1 MRPAS
6 GPRTAE
12 RLLLVDPARETFA
25 DARPEEL
32 ARLFSSGDL
41 LVMNDAATLPASL
54 AGKTQRGHPVEVR
67 LLETPPA
74 RPERDRVP
82 RNEGPCRVEG
92 PVRAALLGAGDWRT
106 RTEHRPAP
114 ERLAPGEEIAL
125 GADLRATVES
135 VSELSPRLVTL
146 RFDRSGAALYRALY
160 AHGRPIQ
167 YAHVPEPLE
176 LWSVQTGYA
185 SRPWAVEMP
194 SAGRPLT
201 FEVLLGLK
209 RRGVALATLTH
220 AAGVSAT
227 GDPAI
232 DAALPLPERYEI
244 PQATVDAV
252 ARARRVL
259 AVGTSVVRALEGA
272 VARDGE
278 LRAGPGETDIIIRAG
293 FEPRVVDALFTGMH
307 EREASH
313 FDLLQAFAPRAL
325 IESAYA
331 HAEEAGYRGHEFGDA
346 TLILARVT
354 ASAA

>member
-6 GPRTAE
+6 APRVPE
-12 RLLLVDPARETFA
+12 RLLLVDPARDAFA

-32 ARLFSSGDL
+32 ASLLSPGDL
-41 LVMNDAATLPASL
+41 LVMNDAATLPGSL
-54 AGKTQRGHPVEVR
+54 AGKTPRGQPVEVR
-67 LLETPPA
+67 LLSGA
-74 RPERDRVP
+74 VDALSVFHA
-82 RNEGPCRVEG
+82 V
-92 PVRAALLGAGDWRT
+92 LLGAGDWRT

-114 ERLAPGEEIAL
+114 EKLAPGDEIAF
-125 GADLRATVES
+125 GPDLRATVVS

-146 RFDRSGAALYRALY
+146 RFDRSGAELYRALY
-160 AHGRPIQ
+160 AHGRAIQ
-167 YAHVPEPLE
+167 YAHVPQPLD

-194 SAGRPLT
+194 SAGRPLS

-252 ARARRVL
+252 ARARRVV
-259 AVGTSVVRALEGA
+259 AVGTSVVRSLEGA
-272 VARDGE
+272 FARCGE
-278 LRAGPGETDIIIRAG
+278 LRAGPGETDLVIRAG
-293 FEPRVVDALFTGMH
+293 FEPRVVDALLTGMH

-325 IESAYA
+325 IEHAYE
-331 HAEEAGYRGHEFGDA
+331 HAVVAGYRGHEFGDA

>member
-6 GPRTAE
+6 APRTPE

-54 AGKTQRGHPVEVR
+54 AGKTPRGQPVEVR
-67 LLETPPA
+67 LLSGADATF
-74 RPERDRVP
+74 
-82 RNEGPCRVEG
+82 
-92 PVRAALLGAGDWRT
+92 RAALLGAGDWRT

-114 ERLAPGEEIAL
+114 ERVGPGEEIAL

-146 RFDRSGAALYRALY
+146 RFDRSGEALYKALY

-167 YAHVPEPLE
+167 YAHVPEPLD

-227 GDPAI
+227 GDPLI

-252 ARARRVL
+252 AGARRVV

-293 FEPRVVDALFTGMH
+293 FEPRVVDALLTGMH

-313 FDLLQAFAPRAL
+313 FDLLQAFAPRGL
-325 IESAYA
+325 IETAYA